1 MMKAVPATVPVAEP
15 MAYRVIL
22 SAGLLCGVLDL
33 TAAFVNSGLRG
44 ASPMR
49 VLQFI
54 ASGWLGPAS
63 SNGGLASAG
72 PGLLSHFLVAG
83 SASAVFFAASPK
95 LNFLVEHAV
104 ISGILYGI
112 AVYWFMNRI
121 VVPLS
126 AAPKLKFSVV
136 SMVTGLAIHMICV
149 GLPISLTIRWYS
161 K

>member
-1 MMKAVPATVPVAEP
+1 MIRAVSTAVPTAKPL
-15 MAYRVIL
+15 AYHVIL

-33 TAAFVNSGLRG
+33 TAAFVSSGLRG

-54 ASGWLGPAS
+54 GAGILGTASFD
-63 SNGGLASAG
+63 GGLASASL
-72 PGLLSHFLVAG
+72 GLLSHFTIAC
-83 SASAVFFAASPK
+83 SASAVFYTASRK
-95 LNFLVEHAV
+95 LGFLTEQAV
-104 ISGILYGI
+104 ISGMVYGVLI
-112 AVYWFMNRI
+112 YFFMNLA

-126 AAPKLKFSVV
+126 AAPKLRFSTV
-136 SMVTGLAIHMICV
+136 SLITGLGIHMICV

>member
-1 MMKAVPATVPVAEP
+1 MMKAVPAQVPVTEP

-22 SAGLLCGVLDL
+22 SAGLLCGVLDI
-33 TAAFVNSGLRG
+33 TAAFISSGLRG
-44 ASPMR
+44 ASPTR

-54 ASGWLGPAS
+54 GAGWLGPDS
-63 SNGGLASAG
+63 FNGGLTSASL
-72 PGLLSHFLVAG
+72 GLISHFLIAL
-83 SASAVFFAASPK
+83 SASAVFYAASRK
-95 LNFLVEHAV
+95 LNFLIEQAV

-126 AAPKLKFSVV
+126 AAPKLKFSVS
-136 SMVTGLAIHMICV
+136 SMVTGLIIHMICV

>member
-1 MMKAVPATVPVAEP
+1 MMKAVPAAVPVAEP

-44 ASPMR
+44 ASPIR

-54 ASGWLGPAS
+54 GSGWLGS
-63 SNGGLASAG
+63 VSFNSGLASASL
-72 PGLLSHFLVAG
+72 GLISHFLVAF
-83 SASAVFFAASPK
+83 SASAVFYAASRK
-95 LNFLVEHAV
+95 LDFLTEQAV

-112 AVYWFMNRI
+112 AVYWFMNLI

-136 SMVTGLAIHMICV
+136 SMVTGLAIHMVCV
-149 GLPISLTIRWYS
+149 GLPIALTIRWYS